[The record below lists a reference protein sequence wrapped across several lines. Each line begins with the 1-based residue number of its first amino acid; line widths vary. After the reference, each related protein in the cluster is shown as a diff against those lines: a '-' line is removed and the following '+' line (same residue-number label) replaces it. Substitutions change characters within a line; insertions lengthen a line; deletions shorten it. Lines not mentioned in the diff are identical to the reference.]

1 MPLATHTAAAKD
13 RNTGMVPMQHRH
25 FATIATII
33 RNMEKV
39 HNQSHGFID
48 IREDV
53 AEHFADHLAL
63 TNDKFDRD
71 RFIAACR

>member
-1 MPLATHTAAAKD
+1 MPLSLHTAARKD
-13 RNTGMVPMQHRH
+13 RTADLAPMQHRH

-33 RNMEKV
+33 RSMAKV
-39 HNQSHGFID
+39 PNQTHGFID
-48 IREDV
+48 VREDV

-63 TNDKFDRD
+63 TNPKFDRD